1 MSSAFRFDRNLSIT
15 ENSMILGENYDT
27 SDMFYHWQRNCTIR
41 NRCHVILVVLHVN
54 FLFTTCH
61 LIAIWSFTNRP
72 KSKKKNFC
80 KLKKKE
86 NVLRMIFKIDLKLFV
101 LESSK
106 CLRFKVRS
114 FFYLFI
120 IFFLFAVKQHYN
132 ARNHQFMFSSMLL
145 TYV

>member
-1 MSSAFRFDRNLSIT
+1 
-15 ENSMILGENYDT
+15 
-27 SDMFYHWQRNCTIR
+27 
-41 NRCHVILVVLHVN
+41 
-54 FLFTTCH
+54 
-61 LIAIWSFTNRP
+61 
-72 KSKKKNFC
+72 
-80 KLKKKE
+80 
-86 NVLRMIFKIDLKLFV
+86 MIFKIDLKLFV

-120 IFFLFAVKQHYN
+120 NFFFNLPLSNRYN

>member
-1 MSSAFRFDRNLSIT
+1 MPCDTCCIACKLPFYYMSFNRNMKLYKQT
-15 ENSMILGENYDT
+15 KK
-27 SDMFYHWQRNCTIR
+27 Q
-41 NRCHVILVVLHVN
+41 
-54 FLFTTCH
+54 
-61 LIAIWSFTNRP
+61 
-72 KSKKKNFC
+72 KKNFY

-120 IFFLFAVKQHYN
+120 NFFLFAVKQ
-132 ARNHQFMFSSMLL
+132 S
-145 TYV
+145 V

>member
-1 MSSAFRFDRNLSIT
+1 MSF
-15 ENSMILGENYDT
+15 NSNMKLYKQT
-27 SDMFYHWQRNCTIR
+27 KKQ
-41 NRCHVILVVLHVN
+41 
-54 FLFTTCH
+54 
-61 LIAIWSFTNRP
+61 
-72 KSKKKNFC
+72 KKNFC

-120 IFFLFAVKQHYN
+120 YFFFIC
-132 ARNHQFMFSSMLL
+132 R
-145 TYV
+145 

>member
-1 MSSAFRFDRNLSIT
+1 MSF
-15 ENSMILGENYDT
+15 NSNMKLYKQT
-27 SDMFYHWQRNCTIR
+27 Q
-41 NRCHVILVVLHVN
+41 
-54 FLFTTCH
+54 
-61 LIAIWSFTNRP
+61 
-72 KSKKKNFC
+72 KQKKNFC

-120 IFFLFAVKQHYN
+120 YLFFIC
-132 ARNHQFMFSSMLL
+132 R
-145 TYV
+145 